1 MIKRIELLEGQQK
14 RATTEKRLD
23 QFGERVET
31 LELDQQES
39 QNAQERFIEK
49 LTKFEKQIQQGFSN

>member
-1 MIKRIELLEGQQK
+1 MIKRIELLENQQK

-31 LELDQQES
+31 LELDH
-39 QNAQERFIEK
+39 
-49 LTKFEKQIQQGFSN
+49 